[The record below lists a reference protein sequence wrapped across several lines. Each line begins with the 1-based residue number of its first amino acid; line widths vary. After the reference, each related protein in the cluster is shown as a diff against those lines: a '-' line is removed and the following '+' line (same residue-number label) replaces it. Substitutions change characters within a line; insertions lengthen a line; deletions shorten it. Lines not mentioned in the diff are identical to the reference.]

1 MYRLDTVSTQIVA
14 LCMRRWFLRFIP
26 LRSPSHHISRV
37 VRGVELSESWE
48 GRGQCGYSQGWSR
61 IDRYLLSSAY
71 FNSLDSTSHFGPVQL
86 FLDYLHAPG
95 GSMGGRGRLQLEGKR
110 FGVITK
116 QRGKKDRKMGFIL
129 EHIFLSTKNCWGGV
143 APNM

>member
-1 MYRLDTVSTQIVA
+1 M
-14 LCMRRWFLRFIP
+14 
-26 LRSPSHHISRV
+26 
-37 VRGVELSESWE
+37 ELSKSWE
-48 GRGQCGYSQGWSR
+48 GRGQCGDSQGWSR

-86 FLDYLHAPG
+86 FIDYLHAPG

-116 QRGKKDRKMGFIL
+116 QRGKKDRKMGLIL
-129 EHIFLSTKNCWGGV
+129 NTSFCPLKTAGEEWPQTCQLPIEKAES
-143 APNM
+143 